1 MGTTSQLENAGRTL
15 KVLLSAYA
23 CRPDKG
29 SEPGVG
35 WNMAQELARYHDIWV
50 FTREENR
57 AAIEVELAARPNPRL
72 HVLFY
77 DIPKWLGWWKR
88 DQRGVHLHHYLWQIA
103 IYFAARKLHHEV
115 QFDLAHHVTY
125 GRYSAPSFLSL
136 LPLPLIWGPLGGGES
151 APLAFWSDFNLSNKI
166 YEILRILARSI
177 GELDPFVHLTARSS
191 AVAIT
196 STPETAARLETLG
209 VRRIEVIP
217 GQTGINQQE
226 LDEFGNLPEIAEQKG
241 IRFVS
246 IGRLLHWK
254 GFHLGLRAFAHANLP
269 DSEYWIMGDGAER
282 QQLEALANQLGV
294 SDRVRFFGNLPRD
307 KTLHYLGQCDALV
320 HPSLHDFSPTVCLEA
335 MAASRP
341 VICLNLG
348 GPAVQI
354 SDEAGFKIA
363 ALTPEQVTNDMAEVM
378 NCLAADID
386 LRIRMGEA
394 GRKRVSELYSWNVK
408 GQFFNQL
415 YKDITS
421 PKESIQDS
429 EIAITE
435 SST

>member
-1 MGTTSQLENAGRTL
+1 METSQLKSTGRPL

-57 AAIEVELAARPNPRL
+57 TATEAELAERPNPRL
-72 HVLFY
+72 HVIFY
-77 DIPKWLGWWKR
+77 DLPGWLRWWKR

-103 IYFAARKLHHEV
+103 IYFTARKLHREV
-115 QFDLAHHVTY
+115 QFDLMHHVTY
-125 GRYSAPSFLSL
+125 GRYSAPSFLFL
-136 LPLPLIWGPLGGGES
+136 LPLPFIWGPLGGGES
-151 APLAFWSDFNLSNKI
+151 VPYSFWLDFSLSNKV
-166 YEILRILARSI
+166 YEALRSLARLV
-177 GELDPFVHLTARSS
+177 GEVDPFVRLTAHRSS
-191 AVAIT
+191 VAIT
-196 STPETAARLETLG
+196 STSETSARLKKLG

-217 GQTGINQQE
+217 GQTGINQYE
-226 LDEFGNLPEIAEQKG
+226 LEEFGNLPEISEQKG

-254 GFHLGLRAFAHANLP
+254 GFHLGLRAFAHANISE
-269 DSEYWIMGDGAER
+269 SEYWVIGDGPER
-282 QQLEALANQLGV
+282 KHLEALATELGV

-307 KTLHYLGQCDALV
+307 KTLYHLGQCDALV
-320 HPSLHDFSPTVCLEA
+320 HPSLHDFSPTVCIEA

-348 GPAVQI
+348 GPAGQI

-363 ALTPEQVTNDMAEVM
+363 ALTPEQVTRDMAKVM
-378 NCLAADID
+378 GHLASDVS
-386 LRIRMGEA
+386 LRTRMGEA
-394 GRKRVSELYSWNVK
+394 GRRRVSEFYSWNTK

-415 YKDITS
+415 YRDIVDDKQSAYDDKT
-421 PKESIQDS
+421 
-429 EIAITE
+429 AATE
-435 SST
+435 SSI

>member
-1 MGTTSQLENAGRTL
+1 MEATPLDNTGRPLT
-15 KVLLSAYA
+15 VLLSAYA

-35 WNMAQELARYHDIWV
+35 WNMAQELARYHNVCV

-57 AAIEVELAARPNPRL
+57 LAIEKELSERPNSRL
-72 HVLFY
+72 RVIFY
-77 DIPKWLGWWKR
+77 DLPTWLRWWKR
-88 DQRGVHLHHYLWQIA
+88 DQRGVHLHHYLWQFA
-103 IYFAARKLHHEV
+103 IYFAARKLHREV
-115 QFDLAHHVTY
+115 KFDLVHHVTY

-136 LPLPLIWGPLGGGES
+136 LPIPFVWGPLGGGES
-151 APLAFWSDFNLSNKI
+151 VPHSLWLDFSLTNKI
-166 YEILRILARSI
+166 YETLRSLARTV
-177 GELDPFVHLTARSS
+177 GEFDPFVRLTAFRSS
-191 AVAIT
+191 VAIT
-196 STPETAARLETLG
+196 STPETAERLKVLG

-226 LDEFGNLPEIAEQKG
+226 LEELGNLPQVSEKKG

-254 GFHLGLRAFAHANLP
+254 GFHLGLRAFAHANIP
-269 DSEYWIMGDGAER
+269 DSEYWIIGDGAER
-282 QQLEALANQLGV
+282 QQLEALINELGV
-294 SDRVRFFGNLPRD
+294 RDRVRFYGNLPRD

-348 GPAVQI
+348 GPAIQI

-363 ALTPEQVTNDMAEVM
+363 ATAPAQVTQDMANVM
-378 NCLAADID
+378 KRLATDFN
-386 LRIRMGEA
+386 LRLRMGDA
-394 GRKRVSELYSWNVK
+394 GRKRVCELYGWDAK

-415 YKDITS
+415 YKDIAS
-421 PKESIQDS
+421 DKESVQDG
-429 EIAITE
+429 ERAITE

>member
-1 MGTTSQLENAGRTL
+1 METNPLNNTGRPL
-15 KVLLSAYA
+15 NVLLSAYA

-35 WNMAQELARYHDIWV
+35 WNMAQELARYHNVWV

-57 AAIEVELAARPNPRL
+57 SAVEKELLERPNSRL
-72 HVLFY
+72 HVVFY
-77 DIPKWLGWWKR
+77 DLPAWLRWWKR
-88 DQRGVHLHHYLWQIA
+88 DQRGVHLHHYLWQFA
-103 IYFAARKLHHEV
+103 IYFAARKLHREV
-115 QFDLAHHVTY
+115 KFDLVHHVTY

-136 LPLPLIWGPLGGGES
+136 LPVPFVWGPLGGGES
-151 APLAFWSDFNLSNKI
+151 VPHSLWMDFSLSNKV
-166 YEILRILARSI
+166 YETLRSVARTV
-177 GELDPFVHLTARSS
+177 GELDPFVRLTASRSS
-191 AVAIT
+191 VAIT
-196 STPETAARLETLG
+196 STPETAERLKKLG
-209 VRRIEVIP
+209 VQRIEVIP

-226 LDEFGNLPEIAEQKG
+226 LEELGSLPRISGQEG
-241 IRFVS
+241 VRFVS

-254 GFHLGLRAFAHANLP
+254 GFHLGLRAFAHANILN
-269 DSEYWIMGDGAER
+269 SEYWIIGDGSER
-282 QQLEALANQLGV
+282 QHLELLANELGV

-354 SDEAGFKIA
+354 SDEAGFKVA
-363 ALTPEQVTNDMAEVM
+363 AVTPEQVTHDMAGVM
-378 NCLAADID
+378 NRLAADVS

-394 GRKRVSELYSWNVK
+394 GRRRVSELYSWSIH

-415 YKDITS
+415 YEDLS
-421 PKESIQDS
+421 GKEQDAHMGKS
-429 EIAITE
+429 VFTE
-435 SST
+435 PSL